1 MSASAVEEADP
12 ADDGLLQCTLA
23 GIGALSGVA
32 VRASD
37 TWRIP
42 SRPAADVPWLPV
54 HVEVSRIVIGPLV
67 RPGLPGCPQCL
78 ALRRERLGGA
88 EPWRVRLRA
97 EYAEQLEGRRPE
109 ALDELAADV
118 AAIAL
123 ERLLARECEAA
134 GAQRRVAVVRL
145 DTLEVESHAFLP
157 EPLCELCGDL
167 PEDTAAAAQHVL
179 APQPK
184 STPFGARIRD
194 VVSESD
200 ALRSLYIDPFCGT
213 IAATRRGDEG
223 GLVMA
228 AAPMPMRL
236 DGLVEPGYGRGRDYR
251 SAEVTAVLE
260 ALERYGGVAP
270 GGRRSTVRGSY
281 QQLAADAVH
290 PDVFGRHPDESYD
303 DPAFR
308 YRRFDEDVPIQ
319 WVWAHSFAEGRARL
333 VPEALAYY
341 FSQRLRGDDPVSYY
355 EVSNGCALGSSWE
368 EAALHGLLETVERDA
383 FLCTWYTRSTPAAI
397 DLTSCR
403 DPLVPAQA
411 AAITAATG
419 YDVTAFDVTTDWGI
433 PAVWLLATRQGGSG
447 PAALCTAG
455 AGLDPER
462 ALLGA
467 MNELGPILAD
477 LLRRYPGEEAH
488 AAQMVRDPSAVRT
501 MLDHSAL
508 SAHPDARHRLDF
520 LRGGPTIRA
529 DDIGGADRV
538 RPDAADLAVDL
549 RAAVDRIGEVLV
561 VDQTTPEHRTG
572 GFACVKVLVPGA
584 VPMTFGHRN
593 RRIDGLPRLLE
604 LPRRLGRL
612 DRDLLPDELNPDPHP
627 FP

>member
-1 MSASAVEEADP
+1 MSANETVVAGQE
-12 ADDGLLQCTLA
+12 DGLLQRALA
-23 GIGALSGVA
+23 GIGAARGVT

-42 SRPAADVPWLPV
+42 DPPANEVPWLPA
-54 HVEVSRIVIGPLV
+54 HVEVNRLVIGPLV
-67 RPGLPGCPQCL
+67 RPGVPGCPRCL

-88 EPWRVRLRA
+88 EPWRRQLR
-97 EYAEQLEGRRPE
+97 EECAEQLEGRRPE
-109 ALDELAADV
+109 ALDELAAEV

-123 ERLLARECEAA
+123 ERLLAQERDDA
-134 GAQRRVAVVRL
+134 GAARRVAVVRL

-167 PEDTAAAAQHVL
+167 PDDTAVLAQHVL
-179 APQPK
+179 TPQPK
-184 STPFGARIRD
+184 TAPFGARIRD
-194 VVSESD
+194 VVGEAD

-270 GGRRSTVRGSY
+270 GGRRSTVRGSFRE
-281 QQLAADAVH
+281 LVAEAVH

-368 EAALHGLLETVERDA
+368 EAALHGLLETIERDA
-383 FLCTWYTRSTPAAI
+383 FLCTWYTRTTPAAI
-397 DLTSCR
+397 DLSSCR

-411 AAITAATG
+411 VAITAATG
-419 YDVTAFDVTTDWGI
+419 FDVAAFDVTTDWGI

-455 AGLDPER
+455 AALDPER

-467 MNELGPILAD
+467 LSELGPILAD

-488 AAQMVRDPSAVRT
+488 AAEMVRDPLAVRT

-508 SAHPDARHRLDF
+508 YAHPDALHRLEF
-520 LRGGPTIRA
+520 LRDGPTIGI
-529 DDIGGADRV
+529 DDVGGAHRV

-549 RAAVDRIGEVLV
+549 RAVVERIGEVLV
-561 VDQTTPEHRTG
+561 VDQTTPEHRAG
-572 GFACVKVLVPGA
+572 GFSCVKVLVPGA

-593 RRIDGLPRLLE
+593 RRTDGLPRLLE